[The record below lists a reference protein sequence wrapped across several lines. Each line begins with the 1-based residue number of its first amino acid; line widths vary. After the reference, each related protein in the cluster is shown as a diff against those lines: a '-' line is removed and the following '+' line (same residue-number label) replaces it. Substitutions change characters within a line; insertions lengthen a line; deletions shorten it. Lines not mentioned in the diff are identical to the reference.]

1 MVDDTGFTAAGRAA
15 REAVEEATDAQMRG
29 AIEAIGDDFGE
40 LVALMEPWGAAVRT
54 GFGYLSSGPHDLASA
69 AQGR

>member
-1 MVDDTGFTAAGRAA
+1 
-15 REAVEEATDAQMRG
+15 VEEATDAQMRG
-29 AIEAIGDDFGE
+29 AIEAIGDDFAE
-40 LVALMEPWGAAVRT
+40 LVALMEPWGTAVRA